1 MRLDNKVA
9 IVTGAA
15 SGMGESEAKLFAS
28 EGAKVIIAD
37 VLEQEGRKIEA
48 EISETG
54 GVALFLHLD
63 VTDEN
68 QWREVV
74 ATTVSRFG
82 KLDILVNNAG
92 ISGSSDPDAMS
103 TEAWD
108 SLMDINAKGVFLG
121 IKHAIPEMLKVG
133 NGAIVN
139 ISSISGMVG
148 QEYTHMGYN
157 ASKGAVRILTK
168 SAAVQHAKNGI
179 RVISVHPGIMPP
191 MRTSKRTAD
200 PEVRKQMLASVPMG
214 REGRRE
220 EVANAVLFLASDEA
234 SYITGTELVVDG
246 GFTAA

>member
-9 IVTGAA
+9 IGTGAA

-82 KLDILVNNAG
+82 RLDILVNNAG
-92 ISGSSDPDAMS
+92 ISGSSDPDTMS
-103 TEAWD
+103 TAAWD

-121 IKHAIPEMLKVG
+121 IKDRQRSYREHFV
-133 NGAIVN
+133 
-139 ISSISGMVG
+139 
-148 QEYTHMGYN
+148 Y
-157 ASKGAVRILTK
+157 
-168 SAAVQHAKNGI
+168 I
-179 RVISVHPGIMPP
+179 RHGWAGVHPHG
-191 MRTSKRTAD
+191 
-200 PEVRKQMLASVPMG
+200 V
-214 REGRRE
+214 
-220 EVANAVLFLASDEA
+220 
-234 SYITGTELVVDG
+234 
-246 GFTAA
+246 